1 MKQCKKN
8 QLTLL
13 LVRKLTGWQEDSF
26 SLPAGGSRSSNLIY
40 LQDFLRKQKFLIDSG
55 ASLSVFPCPSSSSN
69 NSNSDVMLIT
79 EDGSTMYCSGNRI
92 IPLSFGSKSYDWK
105 FHLAPVSALIL
116 GNDFLR
122 KHHLIVNM
130 AGLRVF

>member
-13 LVRKLTGWQEDSF
+13 QVRKLTGWQEDSF

-55 ASLSVFPCPSSSSN
+55 ASLFV
-69 NSNSDVMLIT
+69 VI
-79 EDGSTMYCSGNRI
+79 
-92 IPLSFGSKSYDWK
+92 
-105 FHLAPVSALIL
+105 
-116 GNDFLR
+116 
-122 KHHLIVNM
+122 
-130 AGLRVF
+130 